1 MYFFGFFYV
10 FTFASRFRVRS
21 QSRIFSCAALLFTF
35 AFFRRARSMRRALI
49 RIIVIVSG
57 AASGLI
63 LRLGRAIAQHN
74 FHERYYRKYDM
85 RSHLYDD
92 AMGRGAASEN
102 RSVIFKEGQSH
113 RKNEMRTRRRVR
125 ISFCE
130 ASTFALVR
138 LGIGD

>member
-1 MYFFGFFYV
+1 MNHWCADSIVGRCIFSASFYV
-10 FTFASRFRVRS
+10 FKFANRFRVRS
-21 QSRIFSCAALLFTF
+21 QSRRFSCAALLFTF

-49 RIIVIVSG
+49 RIIVIISG

-74 FHERYYRKYDM
+74 FHESYRKYDM

-102 RSVIFKEGQSH
+102 RSVIF
-113 RKNEMRTRRRVR
+113 
-125 ISFCE
+125 
-130 ASTFALVR
+130 
-138 LGIGD
+138 